1 MFLSNLSI
9 KRPVFATVLMLALVT
24 LGLFSYRRLAVDMFP
39 DVEFP
44 VVSITTELPGASPE
58 SVEREV
64 TRRIEE
70 ALNPIPGVKHVSSV
84 SREGLSSVI
93 VEFELNVKVNDASQ
107 DARARLSAIRR
118 ELPEAMKDPVIQK
131 MDIGG
136 MPIVSLAVR
145 STTLGPRELST
156 LVERRVK
163 RRLENVPGVGKVMLV
178 GASKREVNVLL
189 DPARLEA
196 LRMGVDEVVAGL
208 ASENVNTPLGRIN
221 RGGTEVPLRISGKA
235 EDVADFQ
242 GMVIASKGGHAVTLG
257 EVAAIVDGIE
267 EPRSLA
273 LVNGVP
279 SVALNILKQSKTN
292 TVGVV
297 DAVKKEIG
305 KLATELPSGT
315 DIALVRDASIMI
327 RESVEDVR
335 TTLILGGFLTV
346 LIVFCFLNS
355 WRSTV
360 ITGLTLPISVISSFI
375 AMYFLGMTLNVMT
388 LMALSLAI
396 GLLIDDA
403 IVVRE
408 NIVRHLERG
417 ADHFTAAREGTAEIG
432 LAVLSTSL
440 SIVAVF
446 VPVAFM
452 KGIIGRFFFQFGI
465 TVTWAVLISLF
476 VSFTLDPMLSS
487 RWVDPDIER
496 KTNRHA
502 VARILD
508 RFNEWFDRMADRYK
522 LVIGWALDH
531 RRTVLL
537 SAGAAFA
544 LGLVLFGLLQAEFM
558 PPFDKGE
565 FLVRLRTAPDAS
577 LAETRG
583 RLEEALKQIRALPEV
598 AHTYATIGA
607 AENETVRDA
616 TIFVKMKEQKER
628 KRKQNAVMPD
638 VRQRLGGI
646 AGIIPSVE
654 EDPDSMQKPMQV
666 LIKGEEI
673 PRLKEYAAEL
683 KAKLRKIPGLV
694 DLDATLE
701 QDLPEYRLEVDRERA
716 RDVGVSTDA
725 IVRTVSAL
733 VGGQIV
739 STWDDEA
746 GESVNVR
753 VRLPEAQRRD
763 VSQVGDLRLAVSSR
777 GRGLVPIGD
786 LVKTQ
791 RALSPSEITRRDLS
805 RQVVVSSNLD
815 HLPLGTAGEKS
826 MEAAGTLK
834 MAPGYRAVMAGDTE
848 WMLESFGYMAE
859 ALVLAIIFVYLILAA
874 QFESFIDPLS
884 IMLSLP
890 LSILGMAGA
899 LLLTGDT
906 VNIMSLIGLILL
918 MGLVTKNAILLVD
931 RAKTLRRGGM
941 DRREALISAGRT
953 RLRPILMTTLAMIFG
968 MLPLALAIGQ
978 GAEMR
983 APMARAVVG
992 GLITSTILTLVVI
1005 PVVYTFFDDVAGFI
1019 HRRWAKASAIE
1030 TNHLNVD
1037 AAARVSEAAR
1047 PLKAPGSLAVLL
1059 AALLLPS
1066 VARAETMQ
1074 SVVPALP
1081 ETGVVL
1087 TLDEA
1092 LHLAASRG
1100 RDVAKA
1106 REYQTWVKGKYFEER
1121 AAALPDVSLVASYNR
1136 QWDESLKAFFGDFI
1150 PAAQNNRY
1158 VEVQLSQTLFAWG
1171 KVGAALRA
1179 AKAGIASADDRLD
1192 SARQTSLRDAT
1203 AAFTDVLLAKELKV
1217 IAEETL
1223 TQRERHLEE
1232 ARHRFE
1238 LGTATDYDVLA
1249 ADVAVQNARPEAIR
1263 AANLVA
1269 LALEKLRVLLALAHP
1284 IADAKGTL
1292 DVDLLAAPQYE
1303 DVLGKALAARPDLKE
1318 LALQVTVAQELV
1330 KIARTGDKPKLDFRG
1345 AAGWKGINAGD
1356 MSADGKTWNAG
1367 LYLSF
1372 PFFDGLGTKGR
1383 VLESESNLATLEIE
1397 VARARDGVALD
1408 VRTVVDAVRD
1418 SAEIVRALSG
1428 TVEQARRLL
1437 AMAEKGFGLGVK
1449 TRIEVEDAQLAL
1461 RSAEA
1466 SRARARREH
1475 IVARTGL
1482 RWVQGEL

>member
-9 KRPVFATVLMLALVT
+9 KRPVFATVLMLALLT

-70 ALNPIPGVKHVSSV
+70 AVNPIPGVKHVSSV

-163 RRLENVPGVGKVMLV
+163 RRLENVPGVGKVKLV
-178 GASKREVNVLL
+178 GVSKREVNVLL

-196 LRMGVDEVVAGL
+196 LGMGVDEVIAGL
-208 ASENVNTPLGRIN
+208 SSENVNTPLGRIN
-221 RGGTEVPLRISGKA
+221 RAGTEVPLRISGKA

-257 EVAAIVDGIE
+257 EVAEIVDGIE

-305 KLATELPSGT
+305 KLSTELPAGT
-315 DIALVRDASIMI
+315 EIALVRDASLMI

-335 TTLILGGFLTV
+335 TTLIIGGFLTV

-487 RWVDPDIER
+487 RWIDPDIER

-502 VARILD
+502 IARVLD
-508 RFNEWFDRMADRYK
+508 RFNAWFDRMADRYK
-522 LVIGWALDH
+522 AVIGWALDH
-531 RRTVLL
+531 RRTVLV
-537 SAGAAFA
+537 SAAGAFA
-544 LGLVLFGLLQAEFM
+544 LGLFLFGLLQAEFM

-565 FLVRLRTAPDAS
+565 FLVRFRTAPDAS

-616 TIFVKMKEQKER
+616 AIFVKLKEQKER

-753 VRLPEAQRRD
+753 VRLPEAQRGD
-763 VSQVGDLRLAVSSR
+763 VGQVGDLRLAVSSR

-815 HLPLGTAGEKS
+815 QLPLGTAGERS

-834 MAPGYRAVMAGDTE
+834 MAPGYRAVMGGDTE
-848 WMLESFGYMAE
+848 WMIESFGYMAE
-859 ALVLAIIFVYLILAA
+859 ALVLAIVFVYLILAA

-890 LSILGMAGA
+890 LSIVGMAGA

-941 DRREALISAGRT
+941 ERREALISAGRT

-1019 HRRWAKASAIE
+1019 HRRWAKASAAE
-1030 TNHLNVD
+1030 TNHLDVD
-1037 AAARVSEAAR
+1037 AAARVSETAR
-1047 PLKAPGSLAVLL
+1047 PLKVPGSLVVLL
-1059 AALLLPS
+1059 AALLVPG
-1066 VARAETMQ
+1066 VARAGPLQ
-1074 SVVPALP
+1074 AAVPASP
-1081 ETGVVL
+1081 ESGVVL

-1106 REYQTWVKGKYFEER
+1106 REYQAWVHGKYLEER

-1150 PAAQNNRY
+1150 PPAQNNRY
-1158 VEVQLSQTLFAWG
+1158 AEVQLSQTLFAWG

-1232 ARHRFE
+1232 ARHRQA

-1269 LALEKLRVLLALAHP
+1269 LALEKLRVLLALARP
-1284 IADAKGTL
+1284 IADVKGTL
-1292 DVDLLAAPQYE
+1292 DVDLVAAPRYE
-1303 DVLGKALAARPDLKE
+1303 DALEKALAARPDLKE
-1318 LALQVTVAQELV
+1318 LAHQITVAQELV
-1330 KIARTGDKPKLDFRG
+1330 KIAKTGDKPTLDFRG
-1345 AAGWKGINAGD
+1345 AAGWKGISAGD
-1356 MSADGKTWNAG
+1356 VSADGKTWNAG

-1372 PFFDGLGTKGR
+1372 PFFDGLATKGR
-1383 VLESESNLATLEIE
+1383 VLESQSNLATLEID
-1397 VARARDGVALD
+1397 VAKARDGVALD
-1408 VRTVVDAVRD
+1408 VRTIVDTVHE
-1418 SAEIVRALSG
+1418 SAEIVRA
-1428 TVEQARRLL
+1428 
-1437 AMAEKGFGLGVK
+1437 
-1449 TRIEVEDAQLAL
+1449 
-1461 RSAEA
+1461 
-1466 SRARARREH
+1466 
-1475 IVARTGL
+1475 
-1482 RWVQGEL
+1482 

>member
-9 KRPVFATVLMLALVT
+9 KRPVFATVLVLALLT
-24 LGLFSYRRLAVDMFP
+24 LGLFSYRRLAIDFFP
-39 DVEFP
+39 DIEFP

-70 ALNPIPGVKHVSSV
+70 AVNPIPGVKHVSSI

-107 DARARLSAIRR
+107 DARARIAAVRR

-163 RRLENVPGVGKVMLV
+163 RRLENVPGVGKVKLV
-178 GASKREVNVLL
+178 GESKREVNVLL
-189 DPARLEA
+189 DPSRLEA
-196 LRMGVDEVVAGL
+196 LGMGVDEVVAGL
-208 ASENVNTPLGRIN
+208 SSENVNTPLGRIN

-235 EDVADFQ
+235 EDVADFER
-242 GMVIASKGGHAVTLG
+242 MVIASKGGHAVTLG
-257 EVAAIVDGIE
+257 EVATVVDGIE

-292 TVGVV
+292 TVGTV

-305 KLATELPSGT
+305 KLAQELPAGT
-315 DIALVRDASIMI
+315 DITLVRDASLMI
-327 RESVEDVR
+327 RESVADVK

-388 LMALSLAI
+388 LMGLSLAI

-452 KGIIGRFFFQFGI
+452 KGIIGRVFFQFGI

-496 KTNRHA
+496 KANRHA
-502 VARILD
+502 VARVLD
-508 RFNEWFDRMADRYK
+508 RFNAWFDRMADRYK

-531 RRTVLL
+531 RRTVLI
-537 SAGAAFA
+537 SAAGAFA

-558 PPFDKGE
+558 PPFDRGE
-565 FLVRLRTAPDAS
+565 FLVRFKTAPDAS
-577 LAETRG
+577 LAETHG

-598 AHTYATIGA
+598 AETYATIGA

-616 TIFVKMKEQKER
+616 MIFVKLKEQRDR
-628 KRKQNAVMPD
+628 KRKQYALMPD
-638 VRQRLGGI
+638 VRQRLSGV

-683 KAKLRKIPGLV
+683 KAKLRKIPGIV
-694 DLDATLE
+694 DLEATLE

-763 VSQVGDLRLAVSSR
+763 VAQVGDLRLAVSSR

-791 RALSPSEITRRDLS
+791 RSLSPSEITRRDLS

-815 HLPLGTAGEKS
+815 GLPLGTAGEKS
-826 MEAAGTLK
+826 MKVAGTLK
-834 MAPGYRAVMAGDTE
+834 MAPGYRTVMGGDTE

-890 LSILGMAGA
+890 LSIVGMAGA

-931 RAKTLRRGGM
+931 RAKTLRKGGM

-1005 PVVYTFFDDVAGFI
+1005 PVVYTFFDDLASLV
-1019 HRRWAKASAIE
+1019 HRRWAKASAVE
-1030 TNHLNVD
+1030 TNGLHVD
-1037 AAARVSEAAR
+1037 AAARASEATR
-1047 PLKAPGSLAVLL
+1047 SLKVPGTLAVLL
-1059 AALLLPS
+1059 VALLPS
-1066 VARAETMQ
+1066 VARAETTQ
-1074 SVVPALP
+1074 TLVFASP
-1081 ETGVVL
+1081 ESGVVL

-1092 LHLAASRG
+1092 LRLAASQG

-1106 REYQTWVKGKYFEER
+1106 REYQAWVQGKYLEER
-1121 AAALPDVSLVASYNR
+1121 AAALPDLSLIASYNR

-1158 VEVQLSQTLFAWG
+1158 AEVQLSQTLFTWG

-1203 AAFTDVLLAKELKV
+1203 SAFTDVLLAKELKV

-1223 TQRERHLEE
+1223 TQRVRHLEE
-1232 ARHRFE
+1232 ARHRQA

-1263 AANLVA
+1263 ATNLVA
-1269 LALEKLRVLLALAHP
+1269 LALERLRIQLALARP
-1284 IADAKGTL
+1284 VADVKGTL
-1292 DVDLLAAPQYE
+1292 DVDLLAAPRYE
-1303 DVLGKALAARPDLKE
+1303 DVLEKAFAARPDLKE
-1318 LALQVTVAQELV
+1318 LAHQVTVARELV
-1330 KIARTGDKPKLDFRG
+1330 KIARAGDKPTLDFRG

-1356 MSADGKTWNAG
+1356 VSADGKTWNAG

-1372 PFFDGLGTKGR
+1372 PFFDGLATKGR
-1383 VLESESNLATLEIE
+1383 VLESKSNLATLELD

-1408 VRTVVDAVRD
+1408 VRTVVDAVRE

-1437 AMAEKGFGLGVK
+1437 AMAEKGFELGVK
-1449 TRIEVEDAQLAL
+1449 TRIEVDDAQLAL

-1466 SRARARREH
+1466 SLARARREH